1 MASASAD
8 TVDTSTPTASSEAA
22 EAPVEAPS
30 ISATRAEEL
39 LFLTNFPVE
48 ARPCRDH
55 ADEAERIRCMLRVR
69 FAKDPASA
77 DTAIALYDVSGS
89 VAGIERAH
97 RMDGGWRGHIDLVP
111 EPPIGPHRRHLSWMV
126 TAFED
131 FDRFFAALADKG
143 GKRVDY
149 RYEPIE
155 LRFFRSVGRTT
166 PSAYASGW
174 EIAWNVSGSLH
185 SGADA
190 ARETMFHETF
200 HLNDRAHGHWSERV
214 LTPSF
219 DEIVSK
225 CSGRNRAPNTACL
238 KPYAPNETMV
248 RGGTY
253 YAFQPGNGVWEYAAE
268 LAIRY
273 YREHRAI
280 LLGTPAPPP
289 FKCGPAPNSD
299 NWKALL
305 DEFFAGID
313 LTPPC
318 G

>member
-1 MASASAD
+1 MASAPAPSGDAPAPSAD
-8 TVDTSTPTASSEAA
+8 T
-22 EAPVEAPS
+22 APVEAEAPR
-30 ISATRAEEL
+30 ISAARAEAL

-48 ARPCRDH
+48 ARPCRAH
-55 ADEAERIRCMLRVR
+55 ADEGERIRCMLRVR
-69 FAKDPASA
+69 FAGDAAAA

-111 EPPIGPHRRHLSWMV
+111 EPPVGPHRRHLSWLV
-126 TAFED
+126 AAFED
-131 FDRFFAALADKG
+131 FDRFFAALAERG
-143 GKRVDY
+143 GKRIDY

-200 HLNDRAHGHWSERV
+200 HLNDRAHQHWSERI

-219 DEIVSK
+219 DEIVRK
-225 CSGRNRAPNTACL
+225 CSAHGGRPSTACL
-238 KPYAPNETMV
+238 KPYAPNDTMV

-280 LLGTPAPPP
+280 VLGKPALSP
-289 FKCGPAPNSD
+289 FKCGPAPNGD
-299 NWKALL
+299 NWQALV

-313 LTPPC
+313 LTAPC
-318 G
+318 S